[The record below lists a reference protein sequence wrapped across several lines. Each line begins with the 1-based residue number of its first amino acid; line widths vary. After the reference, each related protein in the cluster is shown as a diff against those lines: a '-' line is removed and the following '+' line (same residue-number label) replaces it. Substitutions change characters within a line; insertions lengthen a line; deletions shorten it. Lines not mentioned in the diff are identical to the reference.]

1 MALQKQSID
10 ISFAQGLDTKSDP
23 KRVPAGKFVRLE
35 NSVFNKEGLLQKRD
49 GYPKLP
55 SLPNSPYS
63 YVTTFNDNLTS
74 VGDNIAAFDTGGNK
88 WVVKGNIQ
96 PVTLE
101 TLPVIRNNLNQS
113 AQDVAIAPNGTA
125 CAVYLETNGG
135 STTNK
140 YVVFNSVTGQNITA
154 PAAIPVASG
163 TVSGGMRV
171 FVLGNN
177 FIIIFTNTI
186 TATDHL
192 QYVSVNINTPTLVGA
207 NTDIASAYISATTL
221 SWDAYV
227 VNDQLF
233 IAYNNTTGGQNVKV
247 TYMTQGFIIATP
259 VTFAGEKATMMS
271 VTADMATPSNP
282 TIYVSYY
289 DAAASDGFTLAV
301 DQNLNT
307 IFAPTSIIASGTYL
321 NITSAA
327 YDGVCSIF
335 GEVSNAYS
343 YDGTIPSNYINK
355 NTVDVSGTASG
366 MAVSILSLGLASK
379 AFVVDEKIY
388 YLGAYQSPYQPTYF
402 LINGTDDSSG
412 APVVAKLA
420 YQDGGGYLTLGLPG
434 VNIEGSTARIG
445 YRFKN
450 LIQAVNKNT
459 DVPSGTQINGIY
471 SQTGV
476 NLASFTFG
484 TENLTSSEIAS
495 DLHLTGGFLW
505 MYDGYLP
512 VEHNFFLYP
521 DSIKVTTNGAGG
533 LITAQKYFYQVTYE
547 WSDNQGNIFR
557 SAPSIPVEIT
567 TTGSTSTNTINVP
580 YLRITAKVAN
590 PVKIVVYRWSTAQ
603 QSYYQVTSITAPILN
618 NVALDSVAITD
629 TLADSTILGNNLLYT
644 TGGVVENVNAPACN
658 AIANFDSRL
667 WAIDAEDPDT
677 LWFSKQIVETVP
689 VEMSDL
695 LTLFV
700 PSNVSTQG
708 STGPMK
714 TIYPMDDKLI
724 IGKKNA
730 LLYINGNGPD
740 NTGSNNQYSQPIFI
754 TSTVGCENQ
763 KSIVLIPQG
772 LMFQSDKGIWLLGRD
787 LSTKY
792 IGAPVEEFT
801 QGALVNSAVSV
812 PGTNQVRFTL
822 DTGRTL
828 VYDYFYDQWD
838 TSNISAISSCIYGGF
853 HTFIN
858 SSGEVYQQMPGT
870 YKDGSS
876 PVLMAFKTGWIRLDQ
891 LQGYQRAYFFYL
903 LGTYYSPHKLY
914 IKIYKDYSDS
924 PFQTLV
930 ISPTN
935 YSPPMGDGGS
945 QSPYGQQE
953 VYGGPSN
960 LEDWQIFLD
969 DQRCMAFAIE
979 VEEVFDPTYGTDAGE
994 GLNLSGISA
1003 ILGFKKGYR
1012 PQAAKHQ
1019 AG

>member
-10 ISFAQGLDTKSDP
+10 ISFAEGLDTKIDP
-23 KRVPAGKFVRLE
+23 KRLTAGKFSKLN
-35 NSVFNKEGLLQKRD
+35 NSIFNKQGRLQKRN
-49 GYPKLP
+49 GYPQLP
-55 SLPNSPYS
+55 SLPNANYS
-63 YVTTFNDNLTS
+63 YVTTFNDNLTA
-74 VGDNIAAFDTGGNK
+74 VGENIAALNTGGDS

-101 TLPVIRNNLNQS
+101 TLPVIRNNLNQT
-113 AQDVAIAPNGTA
+113 AQDVAIATNGTA
-125 CAVYLETNGG
+125 CAVYLEVNGS

-154 PAAIPVASG
+154 PADIPVTSG

-177 FIIIFTNTI
+177 FIIVFTNTI
-186 TATDHL
+186 SATAHL
-192 QYVSVNINTPTLVGA
+192 QYIAVNILNPSVVGT
-207 NTDIASAYISATTL
+207 NTDIASAYVTANTL
-221 SWDAYV
+221 SWDGYV

-233 IAYNNTTGGQNVKV
+233 VAYNNTTGGQNIKV
-247 TYMTQGFIIATP
+247 TYLTKGFTLATP
-259 VTFAGEKATMMS
+259 VTFAGETATMVS
-271 VTADMATPSNP
+271 VTADVADPSNP
-282 TIYVSYY
+282 VIYVTYY
-289 DAAASDGFTLAV
+289 DPVITGFTLAV

-307 IFAPTSIIASGTYL
+307 ILSPTQVISSGTYL
-321 NITSAA
+321 NITSVAH
-327 YDGVCSIF
+327 DGLCSIF

-343 YDGTIPSNYINK
+343 YDGTIPTNYINK
-355 NTVDVSGTASG
+355 ITIDQGGSASSPT
-366 MAVSILSLGLASK
+366 VSILSLGLASK
-379 AFVVDEKIY
+379 AFMINDNIY

-420 YQDGGGYLTLGLPG
+420 YQDGGGYLTSGLPG
-434 VNIEGSTARIG
+434 VNVSGSTARIG
-445 YRFKN
+445 YLFKN
-450 LIQAVNKNT
+450 LIQPVNKNT
-459 DVPSGTQINGIY
+459 NVPSGTQIAGIY
-471 SQTGV
+471 TQTGV
-476 NLASFTFG
+476 NLSTFTFG
-484 TENLTSSEIAS
+484 TENLNTSEIAG

-521 DSIKVTTNGAGG
+521 DSIKVTTSASGG
-533 LITAQKYFYQVTYE
+533 SISAQDYFYVATYE

-557 SAPSIPVEIT
+557 SAPSIPVKIT
-567 TTGSTSTNTINVP
+567 TTGGSSTNTINVP
-580 YLRITAKVAN
+580 YLRVTAKVAN

-603 QSYYQVTSITAPILN
+603 PIYYQITSLTAPVLN
-618 NVALDSVAITD
+618 NVAQNSVAITD
-629 TLADSTILGNNLLYT
+629 TQADSSIIGNNILYT

-677 LWFSKQIVETVP
+677 LWFSKQVVQSVP

-730 LLYINGNGPD
+730 FLYINGRGPD
-740 NTGSNNQYSQPIFI
+740 NTGANNQYSEPIFI
-754 TSTVGCENQ
+754 TSTVGCSNQ
-763 KSIVLIPQG
+763 KSLVLIPQG
-772 LMFQSDKGIWLLGRD
+772 LMFQSDKGIWLLSRG
-787 LSTKY
+787 LETKY
-792 IGAPVEEFT
+792 IGAPVEDFT
-801 QGALVNSAVSV
+801 QDALVTSAVSV

-822 DTGRTL
+822 DSGIQL
-828 VYDYFYDQWD
+828 DYDYYYDQWN
-838 TSNISAISSCIYGGF
+838 TSGISAVSSCIYAGF

-858 SSGEVYQQMPGT
+858 SSGYVYQEMPGV

-876 PVLMAFKTGWIRLDQ
+876 PVLMSFKTGWIRLDQ
-891 LQGYQRAYFFYL
+891 IQGYQRAYFFYL
-903 LGTYYSPHKLY
+903 LGTYFSPHKLQ
-914 IKIYKDYSDS
+914 INIYKNYEES
-924 PFQTLV
+924 PSQTLL

-935 YSPPMGDGGS
+935 YSPPMGSGPS

-979 VEEVFDPTYGTDAGE
+979 VEEIFDPTYGTDAGE
-994 GLNLSGISA
+994 GLNLSGINA
-1003 ILGFKKGYR
+1003 VLGFKKGYR
-1012 PQAAKHQ
+1012 PQASKHQ